1 MKPYATK
8 YMSATSQNEF
18 ANILAEDVRG
28 RISND
33 ISSAGIFSVM
43 ADTSPDTSNIDRL
56 VQPRNTVFCAV
67 TMFYVRDF
75 VVLPVFL

>member
-18 ANILAEDVRG
+18 VNILAEDVRG

-33 ISSAGIFSVM
+33 ISSAGMFLVM
-43 ADTSPDTSNIDRL
+43 ADTSLEHLKHR
-56 VQPRNTVFCAV
+56 
-67 TMFYVRDF
+67 
-75 VVLPVFL
+75 